1 MAKKLTKVALNIYRD
16 VKIEQMERLD
26 QQLSDIINELKK
38 SKVEYNKKLTIIEA
52 IYNKKLDEFILQ
64 IKNIKLIL
72 EKMEE

>member
-26 QQLSDIINELKK
+26 QQLSDIINKLKK

>member
-38 SKVEYNKKLTIIEA
+38 SKVEYNKKLTAMEA

-64 IKNIKLIL
+64 INNIKLIL